1 MNRMQNNQNDKE
13 ILQAISYFSLSAATD
28 KEKDTNNKPSIRV
41 LIRVLET
48 KNLPSP
54 LQLKKCLK

>member
-13 ILQAISYFSLSAATD
+13 ILQAISYFSLSVAID
-28 KEKDTNNKPSIRV
+28 KEKDTNNKPS
-41 LIRVLET
+41 IRVLET

>member
-1 MNRMQNNQNDKE
+1 MQNNQNDKE
-13 ILQAISYFSLSAATD
+13 ILQAISYFSLSVAID

-41 LIRVLET
+41 LKT
-48 KNLPSP
+48 GNLPSP

>member
-41 LIRVLET
+41 LKT
-48 KNLPSP
+48 GNLPSP